1 MNLGGRSGAR
11 EVGIGIVGY
20 GMMGKAHS
28 HGYTLAPHIR
38 ELPVRP
44 RLRLISGR
52 DRAAVERAASLYGV
66 ERAVTDWRAVIESPE
81 VDIVDVCTPP
91 GTHPEIVEAAA
102 AAGKAVLCEKPLAA
116 DYAGAV
122 RAADAVRRAGVP
134 GAIGFNYRQLPALSL
149 MKQMIDEGRIGEPRL
164 WRGLWL
170 SDEFLDADV
179 PFDWRFERRQ
189 GASTIADLGAH
200 LIDLARW
207 MVGEIESVS
216 AQSQTFT
223 TSRPDPGGET
233 RREVDVDEASSAL
246 MQFRDGAR
254 GVFETAKTC
263 ARRPCDFVVEVNGT
277 SGTLRFDYARLN
289 ELWHGDATEPA
300 ELYGMRR
307 IRAEHP
313 VHPGTGGWWP
323 IGQGIGYG
331 ASFVNQAAALLE
343 RWPDGEWR
351 PGLDT
356 GVAVQAVCEAI
367 ELAAAERRWVDVAE
381 VTTRS
386 SAACAEL
393 PGGQPLERGQ
403 GEL

>member
-1 MNLGGRSGAR
+1 MTPAGRPAR
-11 EVGIGIVGY
+11 SEVGIGIVGY

-28 HGYTLAPHIR
+28 YGYTLAPHIR

-52 DRAAVERAASLYGV
+52 DRAAVERAAALYGV
-66 ERAVTDWRAVIESPE
+66 ERAVTDWREVIESPD

-102 AAGKAVLCEKPLAA
+102 SAGKAVLCEKPLAA
-116 DYAGAV
+116 DYAGAL
-122 RAADAVRRAGVP
+122 RAVDAVRRAGVL
-134 GAIGFNYRQLPALSL
+134 GAIGFNYRRLPALSL
-149 MKQMIDEGRIGEPRL
+149 MKRLIDENRIGQPRL

-170 SDEFLDADV
+170 SDEFLDPDV

-207 MVGEIESVS
+207 MVGDVEAVT

-223 TSRPDPGGET
+223 RSRKDSASESQRG
-233 RREVDVDEASSAL
+233 VDIDEASSAL
-246 MQFRDGAR
+246 LQFRDGAR

-289 ELWHGDATEPA
+289 ELWYGDATEPP
-300 ELYGMRR
+300 ELYGMHR
-307 IRAEHP
+307 IRAEHG
-313 VHPGTGGWWP
+313 VHPQTAGWWP

-331 ASFVNQAAALLE
+331 ASFVNQAAELLE
-343 RWPDGEWR
+343 GWPDGAWT

-356 GVAVQAVCEAI
+356 GLAVQAVCEAI
-367 ELAAAERRWVDVAE
+367 EISAAERRWVEIAE
-381 VTTRS
+381 VTADRS
-386 SAACAEL
+386 
-393 PGGQPLERGQ
+393 
-403 GEL
+403 

>member
-1 MNLGGRSGAR
+1 MSPGGRPGSG

-20 GMMGKAHS
+20 GMMGKAHCY
-28 HGYTLAPHIR
+28 GYTLAPQIR
-38 ELPVRP
+38 ALGVRP

-52 DRAAVERAASLYGV
+52 DRAAVERAAALFGV
-66 ERAVTDWRAVIESPE
+66 DRAVTDWREVIESPD

-116 DYAGAV
+116 DYAGGL

-134 GAIGFNYRQLPALSL
+134 AAIGFNYRRLPALSL
-149 MKQMIDEGRIGEPRL
+149 MKRMIDEGRIGRPRL

-170 SDEFLDADV
+170 SDEFLDPEV

-207 MVGEIESVS
+207 MVGEIDSVS

-223 TSRPDPGGET
+223 TTRADPNGGEP

-246 MQFRDGAR
+246 LQFRDGAR

-289 ELWHGDATEPA
+289 ELWFGGGTEPA
-300 ELYGMRR
+300 ELYGVRR

-313 VHPGTGGWWP
+313 VHPETGGWWP
-323 IGQGIGYG
+323 IGQGVGYG

-343 RWPDGEWR
+343 QWPNGEWT

-356 GVAVQAVCEAI
+356 GLAVQATCEAI
-367 ELAAAERRWVDVAE
+367 ERAAAQRRWVDVAE
-381 VTTRS
+381 VTGDLDPAGVSPVRVH
-386 SAACAEL
+386 
-393 PGGQPLERGQ
+393 
-403 GEL
+403 GESG

>member
-1 MNLGGRSGAR
+1 MSAGGRPAQR

-28 HGYTLAPHIR
+28 YGYTLARHIR
-38 ELPVRP
+38 ELKVRP

-66 ERAVTDWRAVIESPE
+66 ERAVTDWREVIESPD

-102 AAGKAVLCEKPLAA
+102 AAGKAVVCEKPLAA
-116 DYAGAV
+116 DYAGAL
-122 RAADAVRRAGVP
+122 RAAEAVRRAGVP
-134 GAIGFNYRQLPALSL
+134 NAIGFNYRRLPALSL
-149 MKQMIDEGRIGEPRL
+149 MKRLIDEGRIGRPRL
-164 WRGLWL
+164 WRGQWL
-170 SDEFLDADV
+170 SDEFLDPEV
-179 PFDWRFERRQ
+179 PFDWRFEKRQ

-200 LIDLARW
+200 LIDLAGW

-223 TSRPDPGGET
+223 TSRVEPTGEV
-233 RREVDVDEASSAL
+233 RGNVDIDDASSAL
-246 MQFRDGAR
+246 LQFRDGAR

-289 ELWHGDATEPA
+289 ELWYGDASDPP

-307 IRAEHP
+307 IRAEHSL
-313 VHPGTGGWWP
+313 HPETGGWWP

-343 RWPDGEWR
+343 RWPDGEWT

-356 GVAVQAVCEAI
+356 GLAVQGVCEAI
-367 ELAAAERRWVDVAE
+367 EVAAAERRWVDVAE
-381 VTTRS
+381 VAAALHPAGV
-386 SAACAEL
+386 SAVR
-393 PGGQPLERGQ
+393 PH
-403 GEL
+403 GEHG